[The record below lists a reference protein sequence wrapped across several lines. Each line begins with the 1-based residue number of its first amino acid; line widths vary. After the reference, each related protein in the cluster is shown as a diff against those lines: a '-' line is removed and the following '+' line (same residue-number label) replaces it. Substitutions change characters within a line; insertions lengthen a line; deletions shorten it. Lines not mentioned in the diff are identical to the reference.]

1 MLEQFF
7 AGFARFPLDIR
18 PHAVYHHDIKTISN
32 ILKGVSTMDNNVS
45 RLSQVPA
52 TRVAPHG
59 SGMLMLLVLLLGSVL
74 SAALL
79 IVGILCAA
87 NTNGALGFLLILAAS
102 LALIGICI
110 GFAGLK
116 VIAPN
121 QAYVFTLFG
130 QYYGTLEKPG
140 FYFVNPF
147 VSANAPTVMNGELTV
162 PAQKKNPATGMETT
176 ISAGKPKKISL
187 KTRTL
192 DNRTQKV
199 NDAMGNPIIIG
210 SVVIWH
216 VADPTAAVFAV
227 ENFEEYLSIQ
237 CDSTIRNIARLYPY
251 DTMDTDSDE
260 KTLRG
265 SSSEVS
271 DIMQEEL
278 FRRVKDAGI
287 VIEDVRITTLAY
299 SDEIAAAMLQRQ
311 QATAII
317 AARQKIVEGAVGM
330 VKMAIDQLSEEE
342 VVVLDEER
350 KAAMVSNL
358 LVVLCGSK
366 DAQPI
371 VNSGSLY

>member
-1 MLEQFF
+1 MDTEILANVPAEKTAPHANGFFMLPVVLVGLCASAACLVLGIIRLVNAFYAVGGILLAVGIVGLLFF
-7 AGFARFPLDIR
+7 PIMLAGF
-18 PHAVYHHDIKTISN
+18 K
-32 ILKGVSTMDNNVS
+32 
-45 RLSQVPA
+45 
-52 TRVAPHG
+52 
-59 SGMLMLLVLLLGSVL
+59 VL
-74 SAALL
+74 
-79 IVGILCAA
+79 
-87 NTNGALGFLLILAAS
+87 
-102 LALIGICI
+102 
-110 GFAGLK
+110 
-116 VIAPN
+116 APN

-130 QYYGTLEKPG
+130 KYYGTLKQPG
-140 FYFVNPF
+140 FYHMNPF
-147 VSANAPTVMNGELTV
+147 VTANAPAVMNGE
-162 PAQKKNPATGMETT
+162 PTGPVQRKSANGTETT
-176 ISAGKPKKISL
+176 ISMGQPKKISL

-192 DNRTQKV
+192 DNRKQKV
-199 NDAMGNPIIIG
+199 NDALGNPIIIG

-216 VADPTAAVFAV
+216 VADPTTAVFAV

-251 DTMDTDSDE
+251 DTMEGDTDE

-265 SSSEVS
+265 SSSEIS
-271 DIMQEEL
+271 EIMQEEL
-278 FRRVKDAGI
+278 AQHVRDAGI

-299 SDEIAAAMLQRQ
+299 AEEIAAAMLQRQ

-330 VKMAIDQLSEEE
+330 VKMAIDQLSEDE

-366 DAQPI
+366 DAQPV